1 MPINN
6 FKLFDEK
13 KANMMSDDDYA
24 INQQRL
30 NGVQSGVASS
40 QLQNKTLYQTALMCY
55 ALAQL
60 MAANGYDANDAD
72 AVSTFVNNLSL
83 SMVQKVVD
91 KASAN
96 DIAGKISGKWVDA
109 KQLGEL
115 KKDVEDNYL
124 PLLGGTMLGDLFLNR
139 DPVSSLQAAT
149 KNYVDMKDL
158 KLYTGQYT
166 GTGTYGA
173 SNPVSIQ
180 FPFEPKLFI
189 FPISTSDNYPVSSIL
204 DTSFLTT
211 SYKQVG
217 RVLYARSSSV
227 YGATLMARFSDSS
240 RKKLQIYSTGNAD
253 NQSNKS
259 GEIYY
264 FAAIGGYDMGGA
276 TEFIITES
284 GNFIVPR
291 TGRYMLELY
300 GGGGGVSNY
309 ESMRED
315 RVVQGG
321 SSCQRYDSISL
332 TAGDSIAITIGVG
345 GSSKFSDTVSDATGT
360 SFGTYSVDGGGTG
373 NGVTATGGSGSGN
386 LGTTGSVI
394 DYSTTNKFNNNNGT
408 FGSLY
413 GVGGWGGLSFSSSG
427 GKRGTNGAVYL
438 KYLGA

>member
-1 MPINN
+1 MADYNVN
-6 FKLFDEK
+6 MKQWNGTSFD
-13 KANMMSDDDYA
+13 NV
-24 INQQRL
+24 L
-30 NGVQSGVASS
+30 P
-40 QLQNKTLYQTALMCY
+40 
-55 ALAQL
+55 LA
-60 MAANGYDANDAD
+60 Y
-72 AVSTFVNNLSL
+72 
-83 SMVQKVVD
+83 
-91 KASAN
+91 
-96 DIAGKISGKWVDA
+96 DA
-109 KQLGEL
+109 KQLGGQSLAEV
-115 KKDVEDNYL
+115 KQWVQDNN
-124 PLLGGTMLGDLFLNR
+124 LL
-139 DPVSSLQAAT
+139 
-149 KNYVDMKDL
+149 
-158 KLYTGQYT
+158 LYTGQYT

-189 FPISTSDNYPVSSIL
+189 FPISANEDYPVSSIL

-240 RKKLQIYSTGNAD
+240 RKKLQIYSTGNAA

-300 GGGGGVSNY
+300 GGGGGTSNY
-309 ESMRED
+309 GLLYERD
-315 RVVQGG
+315 AIQGG

-332 TAGDSIAITIGVG
+332 TAGDSIAIAIGVG
-345 GSSKFSDTVSDATGT
+345 GSSAYGNESHAAGTET
-360 SFGTYSVDGGGTG
+360 SFGTYRVDGGGAADG
-373 NGVTATGGSGSGN
+373 RTATGGSGSGN
-386 LGTTGSVI
+386 LGTAGRVI
-394 DYSTTNKFNNNNGT
+394 KYSSTNRFNNNNGT

-413 GVGGWGGLSFSSSG
+413 GVGGWGGLSSSASG
-427 GKRGTNGAVYL
+427 GKSGTNGAVYL